1 MLRYL
6 QLTRP
11 RIVAMVL
18 FTLAVAAW
26 TSGGTAPAWQ
36 RMVHAVL
43 GLALI
48 TAGSAALNQ
57 WYEHRTDAL
66 MARTQWRPIPSG
78 RVLSGRALVF
88 GVGLSLA
95 GLTYLALLVD
105 STVALWAGASWVF
118 YVACYTPLKSRSAWQ
133 LPVGAV
139 AGAMPMLIGGAVA
152 DALRSPLPWVLFAI
166 VFLWQFPHAL
176 AIGWLYRDQYARAGL
191 RVAAVVDPTGRL
203 AGRLATAGA
212 LLLLPV
218 SLLPLLLQKAS
229 IGFALWAGAGGIL
242 YLLLAVQFWRE
253 RTDRR
258 ARQLLR
264 ASFLYLPVVLTALLV
279 TAIR

>member
-1 MLRYL
+1 MLKYL

-11 RIVAMVL
+11 RIVVMVL
-18 FTLAVAAW
+18 FSLAVAAW
-26 TSGGTAPAWQ
+26 TSGDTAPAWQ
-36 RMVHAVL
+36 RVVHAVL

-48 TAGSAALNQ
+48 TAGSVALNQ
-57 WYEHRTDAL
+57 WYEQRSDAL
-66 MARTQWRPIPSG
+66 MARTQGRPIPSG
-78 RVLSGRALVF
+78 RVPSGRALAF
-88 GVGLSLA
+88 GVGLSVA
-95 GLTYLALLVD
+95 GLAYLAWLVD
-105 STVALWAGASWVF
+105 PVVALWAGASWIF

-139 AGAMPMLIGGAVA
+139 AGAMPILIGGAVA
-152 DALRSPLPWVLFAI
+152 EALGDPLPWVLFAI

-212 LLLLPV
+212 LLLLPI
-218 SLLPLLLQKAS
+218 SLLPVVLQQAAVW
-229 IGFALWAGAGGIL
+229 FALWAGACGVV
-242 YLLLAVQFWRE
+242 YLVLAVQFWRE

-258 ARQLLR
+258 ARQMLR
-264 ASFLYLPVVLTALLV
+264 ASFVYLPVVLTALLL
-279 TAIR
+279 TAVR